1 MLLYATN
8 NINNTF
14 SYRLKKKVGHMKHI
28 HGFEKPPRVSFR
40 RSLIIFIG
48 NVIGIYLISFFEL
61 GVTVQAFDDII
72 LFVLFMSIINA
83 LLWPILTRILM
94 PFLVLTFGI
103 GTLILNG
110 LLLENIGPFFGIEV
124 QGPAIILAP
133 LAMAFV
139 TTLLSTL
146 LTIEDEGS
154 YYRSVYRDAEKKR
167 KDEIKDYP
175 GLIIVEIDGL
185 AYDVLIEAV
194 NKGIMPTVK
203 SMMDT
208 THNIRM
214 WETDLSS
221 QTGASQAG
229 ILHGNNEDITAF
241 RWIEKENDNQ
251 MMQCS
256 GVSKVKVLESRIS
269 DGNGLL
275 VDNGAS
281 RSNLFSGDTD
291 NVIFTFSKI
300 LNIRKLY
307 NKAWFSVFSNPSNF
321 ARIISLFL
329 AEMLLEIIS
338 QIKHRIKNIQPRIK
352 RGIAYIPVRAATN
365 VFMREINTST
375 LIGDMM
381 VGDIDVAY
389 STYLGY
395 DEIAHHSGVRD
406 EDSWFA
412 LEGMDKQ
419 IKRLIN
425 TNKYTP
431 RQYQFVIQSDHGQTN
446 GATFK
451 QRYGESFEDFV
462 KSLLPADMK
471 MFAKMTSNED
481 HYAESFLPFSKKND
495 DLIDKSEQKELGD
508 SEVIVLASG
517 NLAMIYLTQ
526 WSHRLTY
533 EEIQKFF
540 PELIP
545 GIVNNEYI
553 GFLVVKSSEKGNM
566 AIGKNGTYYLD
577 SDEIIGEN
585 PLEGFG
591 KNIVRHL
598 KRNVSFKYTPDI
610 LVNSFYD
617 EENDEVCA
625 FEELVGSHGG
635 AGGSQSKPFILYP
648 SSWNIDEGEI
658 VGAESIYRIL
668 KSNLKKLKEGTN
680 ED

>member
-1 MLLYATN
+1 MERIKDY
-8 NINNTF
+8 
-14 SYRLKKKVGHMKHI
+14 
-28 HGFEKPPRVSFR
+28 EKPPRVTLR
-40 RSLIIFIG
+40 RSLIVFFG
-48 NVIGIYLISFFEL
+48 NVIGIYLISLFGL
-61 GVTVQAFDDII
+61 GVKVEYFDDII
-72 LFVLFMSIINA
+72 LLVLFISLINA
-83 LLWPILTRILM
+83 LLWPLLTRILM
-94 PFLVLTFGI
+94 PFLVLTFGL

-110 LLLENIGPFFGIEV
+110 FLLEFLGPLFAIEV
-124 QGPAIILAP
+124 EGPAIILAP

-139 TTLLSTL
+139 TTALSAL
-146 LTIEDEGS
+146 LTIEDDGS

-167 KDEIKDYP
+167 KKEIKDYP

-185 AYDVLIEAV
+185 AYDVLKEAV
-194 NKGIMPTVK
+194 DKGLMPTVK
-203 SMMDT
+203 SMMEN
-208 THNIRM
+208 THTLRM

-241 RWIEKENDNQ
+241 RWIEKENNNQ

-256 GVSKVKVLESRIS
+256 GVSKVKTLEARIS

-307 NKAWFSVFSNPSNF
+307 NRAWFSVFSNPSNF
-321 ARIISLFL
+321 ARIMCLFL
-329 AEMLLEIIS
+329 SEIILEIIS
-338 QIKHRIKNIQPRIK
+338 QVKHRLKNIQPRIK
-352 RGIAYIPVRAATN
+352 RGIAYIPTRAATN

-381 VGDIDVAY
+381 VADIDVAY

-406 EDSWFA
+406 EDSWYA
-412 LEGMDKQ
+412 LKGMDKQ

-425 TNKYTP
+425 TNRYNP
-431 RQYQFVIQSDHGQTN
+431 RKYQFVIQSDHGQTN

-451 QRYGESFEDFV
+451 QRFGQSLEDYV
-462 KSLLPADMK
+462 KSLLPKDMK
-471 MFAKMTSNED
+471 MFAKMNSNED
-481 HYAESFLPFSKKND
+481 HYAESFLPFSKNND
-495 DLIDKSEQKELGD
+495 DLIDKGEVEELGD

-533 EEIQKFF
+533 EEIEDLF

-545 GIVNNEYI
+545 GLVNNEYI
-553 GFLVVKSSEKGNM
+553 GFIVVRSSEKGDL
-566 AIGKNGTYYLD
+566 AIGKNGIYYLD
-577 SDEIIGEN
+577 TGEIDGEN

-598 KRNVSFKYTPDI
+598 KRNSSFKYTPDI

-635 AGGSQSKPFILYP
+635 AGGSQSRPFILYP
-648 SSWNIDEGEI
+648 SDWDIGDDEI
-658 VGAESIYRIL
+658 IGAESIYRIL
-668 KSNLKKLKEGTN
+668 KDNLRKLKEGAS
-680 ED
+680 EDK

>member
-1 MLLYATN
+1 
-8 NINNTF
+8 
-14 SYRLKKKVGHMKHI
+14 MKYI
-28 HGFEKPPRVSFR
+28 EDFEKPPMVSLK

-61 GVTVQAFDDII
+61 GISLNQFSDIAS
-72 LFVLFMSIINA
+72 FVIYISIINA
-83 LLWPILTRILM
+83 VLWPILTRILM
-94 PFLVLTFGI
+94 PFLVFTFGI

-110 LLLENIGPFFGIEV
+110 ALLQYIGPSFGIHV
-124 QGPAIILAP
+124 NGPAIILAP

-139 TTLLSTL
+139 TTALSTI
-146 LTIEDEGS
+146 LTIEDDGS

-167 KDEIKDYP
+167 KDVTKTYP

-185 AYDVLIEAV
+185 AYDVLKEAV
-194 NKGIMPTVK
+194 DKGLMPTVK
-203 SMMDT
+203 SMMEN
-208 THNIRM
+208 THNLRM

-269 DGNGLL
+269 DGDGLL

-321 ARIISLFL
+321 ARIVCLFL
-329 AEMLLEIIS
+329 GEMILEIIS
-338 QIKHRIKNIQPRIK
+338 QIKHTIKNIRPRIS
-352 RGIAYIPVRAATN
+352 RGITYIPVRAATN

-419 IKRLIN
+419 IERLIK
-425 TNKYTP
+425 TNRFTP
-431 RQYQFVIQSDHGQTN
+431 RKYQFVIQSDHGQTN

-451 QRYGESFEDFV
+451 QRYGQSFEDFV
-462 KSLLPADMK
+462 KSLLPANMK
-471 MFAKMTSNED
+471 MFAKMDSNED
-481 HYAESFLPFSKKND
+481 HYAEAFIPFSKKND
-495 DLIDKSEQKELGD
+495 DMIEKGEEKELGD

-540 PELIP
+540 PDLIP

-553 GFLVVKSSEKGNM
+553 GFIVVKSSEKGNM

-577 SDEIIGEN
+577 SDEIVGEN

-591 KNIVRHL
+591 KNIAHHI

-617 EENDEVCA
+617 EEKDEVCA

-648 SSWNIDEGEI
+648 KTWNVSDEEI

-668 KSNLKKLKEGTN
+668 KDNLRKLKEDNGN
-680 ED
+680 

>member
-1 MLLYATN
+1 MER
-8 NINNTF
+8 IQD
-14 SYRLKKKVGHMKHI
+14 
-28 HGFEKPPRVSFR
+28 FEKPPRVTFK

-48 NVIGIYLISFFEL
+48 NVIGIYLISFFGL
-61 GVTVQAFDDII
+61 GVTVSSFDDVA
-72 LFVLFMSIINA
+72 LFVIFISIINS
-83 LLWPILTRILM
+83 LLWPLLTRILM

-110 LLLENIGPFFGIEV
+110 LLLQLFGPIFGINV
-124 QGPAIILAP
+124 QGPAMILVP

-139 TTLLSTL
+139 TTILSTL
-146 LTIEDEGS
+146 LTIEDDSS
-154 YYRSVYRDAEKKR
+154 YYRSVFRDAEKKR
-167 KDEIKDYP
+167 KKEIKDYP

-194 NKGIMPTVK
+194 NKGLMPTVK
-203 SMMDT
+203 SMMEN

-256 GVSKVKVLESRIS
+256 GVDKVQTLESRIS
-269 DGNGLL
+269 NGDGLL

-300 LNIRKLY
+300 LNLRKLY
-307 NKAWFSVFSNPSNF
+307 NRAWFSVFSNPSNF
-321 ARIISLFL
+321 ARIVSLFL
-329 AEMLLEIIS
+329 AEMILEIIS
-338 QIKHRIKNIQPRIK
+338 QIKHVIKNVQPRIS
-352 RGIAYIPVRAATN
+352 RGIAYIPTRAATN

-381 VGDIDVAY
+381 VGEIDVAY

-406 EDSWFA
+406 EDSWKA
-412 LEGMDKQ
+412 LKGMDKQ
-419 IKRLIN
+419 IRRLIK

-431 RQYQFVIQSDHGQTN
+431 RKYQFVIQSDHGQTN

-451 QRYGESFEDFV
+451 QRYGQSFEDYV
-462 KSLLPADMK
+462 KSLLPANMK
-471 MFAKMTSNED
+471 MFAKMSSNED
-481 HYAESFLPFSKKND
+481 HYAESFLPFSKND
-495 DLIDKSEQKELGD
+495 NLIDKGEMKELGD

-540 PELIP
+540 PDLIP
-545 GIVNNEYI
+545 GIINNEYI
-553 GFLVVKSSEKGNM
+553 GFIVVRSSEKGDL

-577 SDEIIGEN
+577 TGEIDGEN

-591 KNIVRHL
+591 KNIARHV
-598 KRNVSFKYTPDI
+598 KRNSSFKYTPDI

-617 EENDEVCA
+617 EEKDEVCA

-648 SSWNIDEGEI
+648 SDWDVGDEEI
-658 VGAESIYRIL
+658 IGAESIYRIL
-668 KSNLKKLKEGTN
+668 KDNLKKLKEGVD

>member
-1 MLLYATN
+1 
-8 NINNTF
+8 
-14 SYRLKKKVGHMKHI
+14 MKHI
-28 HGFEKPPRVSFR
+28 EDFEKPPRVSLR

-48 NVIGIYLISFFEL
+48 NIIGMYLVSYFQL
-61 GVTVQAFDDII
+61 GVSISHFNDIA
-72 LFVLFMSIINA
+72 LFVIYISVINA

-110 LLLENIGPFFGIEV
+110 VLLQFIGPSFGIHV
-124 QGPAIILAP
+124 NGPAVILAP
-133 LAMAFV
+133 LAMTFV
-139 TTLLSTL
+139 TTALSTI
-146 LTIEDEGS
+146 LTIEDDGS
-154 YYRSVYRDAEKKR
+154 YYRSVFRDAEKKR
-167 KDEIKDYP
+167 KETTKDYP

-185 AYDVLIEAV
+185 AYDVLKEAV
-194 NKGIMPTVK
+194 EKGFMPTVK
-203 SMMDT
+203 SMMEN
-208 THNIRM
+208 THKLRM

-241 RWIEKENDNQ
+241 RWIEKENNNQ

-256 GVSKVKVLESRIS
+256 GVTKVKVLESRIS
-269 DGNGLL
+269 DGDGLL

-300 LNIRKLY
+300 LNLRKLY
-307 NKAWFSVFSNPSNF
+307 NQAWFSVFSNPSNF
-321 ARIISLFL
+321 ARIVCLFL
-329 AEMLLEIIS
+329 SEMILEIIS
-338 QIKHRIKNIQPRIK
+338 QIKHVIKNIRPRIS
-352 RGIAYIPVRAATN
+352 RGITYIPVRAATN

-406 EDSWFA
+406 EDSWYA
-412 LEGMDKQ
+412 LKGMDKQ
-419 IKRLIN
+419 IERLMK

-431 RQYQFVIQSDHGQTN
+431 RKYQFVIQSDHGQTN

-451 QRYGESFEDFV
+451 QRYGQSFEDFV
-462 KSLLPADMK
+462 KSLLPSNMK

-481 HYAESFLPFSKKND
+481 HYAESFIPFSKKND
-495 DLIDKSEQKELGD
+495 DLMVKGEQEKLGD

-526 WSHRLTY
+526 WNYRLTY

-545 GIVNNEYI
+545 GIINNEYI
-553 GFLVVKSSEKGNM
+553 GFIVVKSSEKGNM
-566 AIGKNGTYYLD
+566 VIGKNGTYYLD
-577 SDEIIGEN
+577 TDEIVGEN

-591 KNIVRHL
+591 KNIARHV
-598 KRNVSFKYTPDI
+598 KRNVSFKYTPDL

-617 EENDEVCA
+617 EEKDEVCA

-635 AGGSQSKPFILYP
+635 AGGSQSRPFILYP
-648 SSWNIDEGEI
+648 NTWNISDEEI

-668 KSNLKKLKEGTN
+668 KDNLKKLKEKGG
-680 ED
+680 D

>member
-1 MLLYATN
+1 ME
-8 NINNTF
+8 
-14 SYRLKKKVGHMKHI
+14 RVQD
-28 HGFEKPPRVSFR
+28 FEKPPRVSLK
-40 RSLIIFIG
+40 RSLIIFFG
-48 NVIGIYLISFFEL
+48 NVIGIYLISFLGL
-61 GVTVQAFDDII
+61 GVSVSRFDDIALSVI
-72 LFVLFMSIINA
+72 FISIINA
-83 LLWPILTRILM
+83 VLWPILTRILM

-110 LLLENIGPFFGIEV
+110 LLLQLLGPYFGIEV

-139 TTLLSTL
+139 TTVLSTL
-146 LTIEDEGS
+146 LTIEDDSS
-154 YYRSVYRDAEKKR
+154 YYRSVYRDAESKR
-167 KDEIKDYP
+167 KSEVKNYP

-185 AYDVLIEAV
+185 AYDVLKEAV
-194 NKGIMPTVK
+194 DKGLMPTVK
-203 SMMDT
+203 SMMDS
-208 THNIRM
+208 THTLRM

-229 ILHGNNEDITAF
+229 ILHGNNENLTAF
-241 RWIEKENDNQ
+241 RWIEKENGNQ

-256 GVSKVKVLESRIS
+256 GVDKVKTLEERIS
-269 DGNGLL
+269 NGDGLL

-300 LNIRKLY
+300 SNLRKLY
-307 NKAWFSVFSNPSNF
+307 NRAWFSVFSNPSNF
-321 ARIISLFL
+321 ARIVSLFL
-329 AEMLLEIIS
+329 AEMILEIIS
-338 QIKHRIKNIQPRIK
+338 QIKHSVKNIRPRIK
-352 RGIAYIPVRAATN
+352 RGIAYIPVRGATN

-375 LIGDMM
+375 LVGDMM
-381 VGDIDVAY
+381 VGDVDVAY

-395 DEIAHHSGVRD
+395 DEIAHHSGVHD
-406 EDSWFA
+406 EDSWYA
-412 LEGMDKQ
+412 LKGMDKQ
-419 IKRLIN
+419 IRRLIK

-431 RQYQFVIQSDHGQTN
+431 RKYQFVIQSDHGQTN

-451 QRYGESFEDFV
+451 QRYGESFEDYV
-462 KSLLPADMK
+462 KSLLPANMK
-471 MFAKMTSNED
+471 MFAKMSSNED
-481 HYAESFLPFSKKND
+481 HYAESFLPLSRKND
-495 DLIDKSEQKELGD
+495 DLIDKKDLEELGD

-533 EEIQKFF
+533 EEIQKLF

-553 GFLVVKSSEKGNM
+553 GFIVVRSSEKGDL

-577 SDEIIGEN
+577 TGEIDGEN

-591 KNIVRHL
+591 KNIARHL
-598 KRNVSFKYTPDI
+598 KRNSSFKYTPDI

-648 SSWNIDEGEI
+648 SDWNIGDEEI

-668 KSNLKKLKEGTN
+668 KDNLKKLKEG
-680 ED
+680 ESGD